1 MRTLFIISMVELK
14 IIILKEVQVV
24 RWKGQGLQI
33 LIGLFYL
40 GVMGINLLL
49 NLEIQTLYMH
59 NHNKVIYTELTEL
72 MEKLHLLNRKMKLEK
87 HMRDLIGML
96 QF

>member
-1 MRTLFIISMVELK
+1 MHTLFIIYMVELK

-24 RWKGQGLQI
+24 HWKGQGLQI

-87 HMRDLIGML
+87 HMRDLIGIL